1 VIPKRRI
8 DLKRKAILIT
18 LALSSAL
25 TQANAQQTVTLEQ
38 ALAIARIRGPQIVAA
53 RGRTEEARGR
63 LAGAS
68 VLLQENPAI
77 ETSIGPRFSSNGDT
91 TDYDVTV
98 SRAFELGGRRDARI
112 TGARAGLGRETATSR
127 DVGRRLLRDV
137 SVAFVRGL
145 AAKERLRL
153 AEATGKIA
161 DELFQSMNRRYEA
174 GDVPVLDVNI
184 ARNSAARA
192 RAEVRAAQAARI
204 AALGDLRVLLGMTA
218 GEPFEI
224 SGDLRDRHQFDL
236 TVLMATA
243 ENRPDLQS
251 LAAEKAGAQ
260 ADVQLGRG
268 FRWPTIAPAFSY
280 KRDQGDRVVQGG
292 VGITLPLFNRG
303 QELQAVG
310 QARARRLDREIEAT
324 KRAVSV
330 EVRTAYDVY
339 SMQVAA
345 VEELERDALP
355 SLSDNETLARR
366 SFEEGE
372 IGLAELLL
380 IRREAFE
387 LRTVYSDR
395 LLEAAIARI
404 ELESRAGV
412 LQ

>member
-1 VIPKRRI
+1 MLLFSELQGTFVCTSSKRNTADAVFAEAVLALHQVLFGGDPKRRI

-161 DELFQSMNRRYEA
+161 DELYQSMNRRYEA

-224 SGDLRDRHQFDL
+224 SGDLRDRRQFDP
-236 TVLMATA
+236 
-243 ENRPDLQS
+243 RC
-251 LAAEKAGAQ
+251 
-260 ADVQLGRG
+260 
-268 FRWPTIAPAFSY
+268 
-280 KRDQGDRVVQGG
+280 
-292 VGITLPLFNRG
+292 
-303 QELQAVG
+303 
-310 QARARRLDREIEAT
+310 
-324 KRAVSV
+324 
-330 EVRTAYDVY
+330 
-339 SMQVAA
+339 
-345 VEELERDALP
+345 
-355 SLSDNETLARR
+355 
-366 SFEEGE
+366 
-372 IGLAELLL
+372 
-380 IRREAFE
+380 
-387 LRTVYSDR
+387 
-395 LLEAAIARI
+395 
-404 ELESRAGV
+404 
-412 LQ
+412 